1 VGTLEIPRH
10 RASNRGNTNRNDQL
24 IRIAEL
30 TEMAEKARRQIEY
43 ATYLSLLSF
52 LGFQRGQ
59 DKICSYEQNTEEAAI
74 KQLKCY

>member
-1 VGTLEIPRH
+1 
-10 RASNRGNTNRNDQL
+10 
-24 IRIAEL
+24 
-30 TEMAEKARRQIEY
+30 MAEKARRQIEY

-59 DKICSYEQNTEEAAI
+59 DKICSDEQNTEEAAI